1 MTTNQNDNFGLNQT
15 YVAILRAQWESDPHS
30 VPEEWR
36 SYFTGRSGD
45 VSVPVNPVKKDSD
58 GSNTLTR
65 LPPKDPAARSP
76 QGRAEAKDESVRKV
90 PLVGI
95 AKKIAQNMVESLGV
109 PTATSV
115 RDIPV
120 KVLEENRAIINTY
133 LLDGA
138 WPKCSFTHLIA
149 YALVRAAKM
158 NIGMNAA
165 YETDGKKESKL
176 IQTAVNLGL
185 AIDLPGRDGAR
196 TLVVPNIKNAQAL
209 DFKSF
214 FEGYNDLIRR
224 ARKGKLTADDYAG
237 TTITLTNTGGMGT
250 AFSNPRLMNGQ
261 SAIIATGKIGY
272 PAQFEACASEILST
286 LGVGKVMTV
295 TSTYDHRVIQGA
307 ESGKFLADMH
317 RLLAGEENF
326 YEEVFGAIGIPHHP
340 YKMARDKA
348 LLPGQE
354 SQEMKTERAM
364 KVARLIHAYR
374 VQGHIVADVDPLN
387 IQPRQHPELE
397 LDAYGL
403 TLWDLDRVFHTMG
416 VLPEKMAPL
425 RQILARLRETY
436 CRQMGVEY
444 MFLSDQAEREWVQ
457 QQVELYPRLL
467 GKEEKQEALRRVL
480 ESEGFEHFLHKRYV
494 GHKRFSLEGAESTIA
509 TLHELLDSAGSH
521 GTTDVM
527 LGMAHRGR
535 LNVLANVVGKPHAA
549 IFAEFDDIDPK
560 SFQGTGDVKYHLG
573 AKGVHHW
580 TGENSDGEVDERD
593 IRIELTCN
601 PSHLESVDSV
611 LEGQVRAKQDLAG
624 DRGREKV
631 IPILMHGDAAF
642 ACQGIVYETLQM
654 SGLRGFRTGGT
665 IHLVINNQIGYTTSP
680 EKGRT
685 SKNCTDLAR
694 TIGVPVFRVNG
705 DNPEACLAA
714 ARLAFDYRVK
724 FKKDVVI
731 DLVCYRRHGHNE
743 GDEPSFTQPILY
755 KAIRQHPSVAK
766 RYGELLVRRGD
777 ITEEGLKALVDAH
790 FEKLD
795 QALNAVREKGHEAYE
810 DGHQLF
816 DGGLAAVDVNPDT
829 RVSRE
834 IIERIATKV
843 TYEPQSIEI
852 HPRIQKMILEKR
864 LDMVMKG
871 NPKIDIGMAE
881 ILAYGS
887 LLQEGIPVR
896 FSGQDC
902 GRGTF
907 AHRHAVF
914 YDVNNGQEYIP
925 LNHLN
930 KTLDEGEEVWA
941 PSRFRIYDS
950 PLSEEAVLG
959 FEYGYSVS
967 HPTSLVIWEAQFGDF
982 FNGAQVQVDQF
993 IASSEAKWGQKS
1005 RVVMMLPHGYDGQ
1018 GPEHSSGRLERFLQ
1032 LCAENNM
1039 RVAICSTAGQAFHIL
1054 RRQAKS
1060 PKKPLILM
1068 THKSLLRAE
1077 DAGATVDELVDGKFQ
1092 SVIPDDRKGIRTK
1105 VKRIVFLSGKLY
1117 WDIHREREKDLK
1129 ESAHVKIVRVEE
1141 LYPFPLEAIQTIIAK
1156 DPEAELCWAQEEPRN
1171 MGAYTFVDRLLR
1183 DEEISIRYI
1192 GRKAAAS
1199 PATGSPKVHK
1209 REQKAIVDAV
1219 LAPVK

>member
-1 MTTNQNDNFGLNQT
+1 MTTNQNDQFGLNQT
-15 YVAILRAQWESDPHS
+15 YVAILRAQWEGDPHS

-36 SYFTGRSGD
+36 SFFSG
-45 VSVPVNPVKKDSD
+45 NPVKVDYPKLRPVDEVRHQS
-58 GSNTLTR
+58 
-65 LPPKDPAARSP
+65 LPPAK
-76 QGRAEAKDESVRKV
+76 AEVRDDNTGLSDNAITRV
-90 PLVGI
+90 PLVGV
-95 AKKIAQNMVESLGV
+95 AKKIAQNMTESLEV

-115 RDIPV
+115 RNIPV

-133 LLDGA
+133 LLGGA

-149 YALVRAAKM
+149 FALVRAAKM

-165 YETDGKKESKL
+165 YENIGKKESKVL
-176 IQTAVNLGL
+176 RSAINLGL
-185 AIDLPGRDGAR
+185 AIDLPGRDGSR
-196 TLVVPNIKNAQAL
+196 SLVVPNIKNAQDL

-214 FEGYNDLIRR
+214 FEAYNDLVKR
-224 ARKGKLTADDYAG
+224 ARKGKLTAEDYAT

-250 AFSNPRLMNGQ
+250 AFSSPRLMNGQ
-261 SAIIATGKIGY
+261 SAIIATGRIGF
-272 PAQFEACASEILST
+272 PAEFEACAPEILST

-307 ESGKFLADMH
+307 ESGQFLANMH
-317 RLLAGEENF
+317 QLLAGEQGF

-340 YKMARDKA
+340 YKMTRDRA

-354 SQEMKTERAM
+354 TQETKTERAM

-374 VQGHIVADVDPLN
+374 VHGHAISDVDPLN

-403 TLWDLDRVFHTMG
+403 TLWDLDRAFHTLG

-444 MFLSDQAEREWVQ
+444 MFLSDQQEREWVQ
-457 QQVELYPRLL
+457 KRVELHPVQFS
-467 GKEEKQEALRRVL
+467 KEEKKDALRCVL

-521 GTTDVM
+521 GATDVL

-573 AKGVHHW
+573 AKGIHHW
-580 TGENSDGEVDERD
+580 TGENASGEVDEQD
-593 IRIELTCN
+593 IRIELACN

-611 LEGQVRAKQDLAG
+611 LEGQVRARQDLAG
-624 DRGREKV
+624 DREREKI
-631 IPILMHGDAAF
+631 IPILLHGDAAF
-642 ACQGIVYETLQM
+642 SGQGIVYETLQM
-654 SGLRGFRTGGT
+654 SGLRGYRTGGT

-694 TIGVPVFRVNG
+694 AVGIPVFRVNG

-714 ARLAFDYRVK
+714 ARMAFDYRAK

-755 KAIRQHPSVAK
+755 KAIRQHPSVAR
-766 RYGELLVRRGD
+766 RYGDLLLRRGD
-777 ITEEGLKALVDAH
+777 ISLEELQSLVDAH
-790 FEKLD
+790 FRKLD
-795 QALNAVREKGHEAYE
+795 EALSAVRERGHEAYE

-816 DGGLAAVDVNPDT
+816 DGGLASLDVSPDT
-829 RVSRE
+829 RVSKE

-843 TYEPQSIEI
+843 TYDPQAIEI
-852 HPRIQKMILEKR
+852 HPRVQKMILEKR

-871 NPKIDIGMAE
+871 SPKIDIGMAE

-907 AHRHAVF
+907 AHRHAVL
-914 YDVNNGQEYIP
+914 YDMNNGQEYIP

-930 KTLDEGEEVWA
+930 KTLDEGEEIWA

-1032 LCAENNM
+1032 LCAEDNM
-1039 RVAICSTAGQAFHIL
+1039 RVAICSTAAQAFHIL

-1092 SVIPDDRKGIRTK
+1092 SVIPDDRKGMRAK

-1117 WDIHREREKDLK
+1117 WDINRIREADPKQF
-1129 ESAHVKIVRVEE
+1129 AHVKVVRVEE
-1141 LYPFPLEAIQTIIAK
+1141 LYPFPLEAVQEIIAR

-1171 MGAYTFVDRLLR
+1171 MGAFIFVDRLMR
-1183 DEEISIRYI
+1183 DEGKSFRYI

-1209 REQKAIVDAV
+1209 REQKAIIDAV
-1219 LAPVK
+1219 LAPIK